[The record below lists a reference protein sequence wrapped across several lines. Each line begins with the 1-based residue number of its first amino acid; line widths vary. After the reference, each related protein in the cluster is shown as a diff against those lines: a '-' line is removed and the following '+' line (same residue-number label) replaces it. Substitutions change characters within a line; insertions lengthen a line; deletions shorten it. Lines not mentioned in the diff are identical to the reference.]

1 MMMLMIGDRQSSLP
15 VYKQKQIALSSMHW
29 KCCPGYGGY
38 NCLEKG
44 NISPGTGLDTIVF
57 TQQKHLYLKYVRS
70 MAVALQPL

>member
-1 MMMLMIGDRQSSLP
+1 MMMLMIRYRQSSRP
-15 VYKQKQIALSSMHW
+15 VYKQKQAALSSMHW

-44 NISPGTGLDTIVF
+44 NISPGIGLDTIVF

-70 MAVALQPL
+70 MPVALQPL